1 MTFSKSAHTGAHHC
15 FEQEPGSLKVISFFK
30 ICTYTSSCVPP
41 STPTNRHS
49 PRMKGETYMSHGRV
63 NSSPRD
69 PGVTGAAQEALSLD
83 WSPQAHT
90 PGYRLLPHVPKAA
103 PSEAT
108 GPSACWPRASQSPS
122 TLRAPAPPAAEEGTW
137 ATAPKGHRARVLFLK
152 SLKGEFYILLNNG
165 DLLALQLT

>member
-1 MTFSKSAHTGAHHC
+1 M
-15 FEQEPGSLKVISFFK
+15 ISFFK

-83 WSPQAHT
+83 WSPTGTHT
-90 PGYRLLPHVPKAA
+90 RVQTTAPCPRGSSLRSHWPQCLLAPGQPEPLN
-103 PSEAT
+103 
-108 GPSACWPRASQSPS
+108 SQSS
-122 TLRAPAPPAAEEGTW
+122 CTTSSGGGTW
-137 ATAPKGHRARVLFLK
+137 ATAPKGHRARALFLK